1 MCGENLDLELK
12 VALFDYE
19 RDGEHVFMGE
29 LTTSVNELI
38 KAKSSELTLP
48 MKIFKLIK
56 NGFKVKSGEL
66 QLFKNG
72 DPTGDPTGDLVPTGD
87 PTGEIIVLFCASGAS
102 GSPPGEMV
110 YCCC

>member
-1 MCGENLDLELK
+1 
-12 VALFDYE
+12 
-19 RDGEHVFMGE
+19 MGE

-56 NGFKVKSGEL
+56 NGFKVESGEL

-72 DPTGDPTGDLVPTGD
+72 DPTGDPTSDPTGDPTGDLVPTGD